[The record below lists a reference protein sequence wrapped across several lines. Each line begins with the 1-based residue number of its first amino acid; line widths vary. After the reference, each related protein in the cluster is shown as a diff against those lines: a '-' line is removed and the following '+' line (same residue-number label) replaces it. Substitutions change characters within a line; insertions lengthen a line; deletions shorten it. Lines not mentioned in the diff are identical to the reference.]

1 MDLSTTLKEG
11 IAAWLESS
19 PRRNLRLLERF
30 TGVSYSTLR
39 RLQAGERTPTPDSI
53 IPLCEV
59 IFDREQTAKVL
70 AEHYPKMLNFFENI
84 ILNGIVSQPDDNA
97 RSALL
102 TPDNFIIFVYCSIT
116 KKGSREKIR
125 ELWGRRGIRALED
138 LIDSEVL
145 VPEDNIFV
153 GKKERVAFSTANT
166 TISHVTALLDEYKSS
181 TPKDGSKISYT
192 ISTVSEKALD
202 SLRQAHLDFLNR
214 VGGIVKDDANDG
226 EIVYY
231 LASFS
236 SVIPDGGGES

>member
-102 TPDNFIIFVYCSIT
+102 TPDNFIIFVYCSIMDISAMQFVT
-116 KKGSREKIR
+116 NRISLPRV
-125 ELWGRRGIRALED
+125 EL
-138 LIDSEVL
+138 
-145 VPEDNIFV
+145 
-153 GKKERVAFSTANT
+153 
-166 TISHVTALLDEYKSS
+166 
-181 TPKDGSKISYT
+181 
-192 ISTVSEKALD
+192 
-202 SLRQAHLDFLNR
+202 
-214 VGGIVKDDANDG
+214 
-226 EIVYY
+226 
-231 LASFS
+231 
-236 SVIPDGGGES
+236 